1 MPTLQSGFWQQE
13 QNTKYPAISHWMS
26 QRVVLTSANTT
37 QTVATPIYGAN
48 PAQAVFPGIQPTGE
62 PQVGRRF
69 FVTELVLRDQN
80 GNLSG
85 AGATAGGTVQL
96 VDVTTGTNG
105 NPTVLATVT
114 SPASATVPAYIRQA
128 VQTGLGVVNPNDAVA
143 IVYTAPTGATATA
156 TGFTLDVFGYWQQG
170 V

>member
-13 QNTKYPAISHWMS
+13 QNTKYPAITHWCS
-26 QRVVLTSANTT
+26 QRVVLSAANTT
-37 QTVATPIYGAN
+37 QTVAAPIYGSN
-48 PAQAVFPGIQPTGE
+48 PAQAVFPGIAPTGE

-69 FVTELVLRDQN
+69 FVTELVLRDQA

-96 VDVTTGTNG
+96 LNATTNK
-105 NPTVLATVT
+105 VLATVT
-114 SPASATVPAYIRQA
+114 SPAAASAPVYVRSA
-128 VQTGLGVVNPNDAVA
+128 VQQGVDVVNPNDA
-143 IVYTAPTGATATA
+143 ISFVYTAPTGATATA
-156 TGFTLDVFGYWQQG
+156 TGFSIDVFGYWQQG